1 MLQGRVGI
9 FVTFAVVITV
19 IAPALPANAQSVIAT
34 HSGVV
39 HFFEGTVL
47 LDNQP
52 LEAHL
57 GRYPSVPEGAELRT
71 ADGRAEVLLTPG
83 VFLRMND
90 RSAIRMI
97 RNDLTDTQV
106 ELLAGS
112 VIAESGEPNPGTS
125 VTLIYQ
131 NRGVHL
137 LRQGTYRI
145 DSDPPRLWIRQ
156 GKAEVFSGDGVQP
169 LAVEAGMS
177 LPLADALAPEQPA
190 PDQSSGE
197 PDDSLR
203 DWTVG
208 RGQSIA
214 ADNAITAQIDED
226 PSSVTAGAD
235 NPINFP
241 VLGVVS
247 PGLDPTGLYSSVSLY
262 QPGFSSIYLPGY
274 TYQPLIIGL
283 VGRGVL
289 TYPLRPRIPIGV
301 SGVGIGI
308 GAPVPRS
315 PIGLPPV
322 SRPPVPLPPAPRPAP
337 VRVPVHVGGRR

>member
-19 IAPALPANAQSVIAT
+19 IAPALPANAQSVISA

-47 LDNQP
+47 LDNRL
-52 LEAHL
+52 LEPHL

-90 RSAIRMI
+90 QSAIRMV

-112 VIAESGEPNPGTS
+112 FIAESGEPNPGTS
-125 VTLIYQ
+125 VTLICQ
-131 NRGVHL
+131 SRSVHL

-145 DSDPPRLWIRQ
+145 DSNPPRLWIRQ
-156 GKAEVFSGDGVQP
+156 GKAEVFSGDGGQP
-169 LAVEAGMS
+169 LAVDAGMS
-177 LPLADALAPEQPA
+177 LPLTEVLV

-226 PSSVTAGAD
+226 PSSLTAGAD
-235 NPINFP
+235 NPVYFP
-241 VLGVVS
+241 VLGVIS
-247 PGLDPTGLYSSVSLY
+247 PGLDTTGLYSSAPLY

-289 TYPLRPRIPIGV
+289 TYPLRPRIPIGIPIGV

-308 GAPVPRS
+308 GAPVPRL

-322 SRPPVPLPPAPRPAP
+322 SRPPVPLPPVSRPAP